1 MLVTTSTPPSPATP
15 DLSGIGWCVGGHSAS
30 VTEHSPNACVA
41 LGRIADEISAGD
53 PSGHELLVELG
64 YRVAGIPRGWQAWV
78 VLATGG
84 RSRIRGHGFRAELS
98 DGTGGQ
104 ARHFAGVARAVTLL
118 GDRATLWISARL
130 RRDAEESPDGELT
143 RLAVAFAT
151 ALLDGGLPARDSGDW
166 IRDHLCV

>member
-1 MLVTTSTPPSPATP
+1 
-15 DLSGIGWCVGGHSAS
+15 
-30 VTEHSPNACVA
+30 VTEYSPNACLA
-41 LGRIADEISAGD
+41 LGRIADEIAAGD

-64 YRVAGIPRGWQAWV
+64 YRVAGIPRGWGAWA

-104 ARHFAGVARAVTLL
+104 ARHFAGTARAVTLL
-118 GDRATLWISARL
+118 GDRATSWISAKV
-130 RRDAEESPDGELT
+130 RRDAEQSPDGELT
-143 RLAVAFAT
+143 RVAVAFAT
-151 ALLDGGLPARDSGDW
+151 ALLDGSLPARESGDW